1 MYLADLIGFNVIDS
15 SKYFICGP
23 QKLFY
28 LKLYKY
34 CNVMLIF
41 DLPLFF
47 LCNYLEL
54 YYIVKVRHMG
64 VVATYYLSRVM
75 REVDKNF

>member
-1 MYLADLIGFNVIDS
+1 
-15 SKYFICGP
+15 
-23 QKLFY
+23 
-28 LKLYKY
+28 
-34 CNVMLIF
+34 MLIF